1 MGGGGREINSGQA
14 SNTIGNEFGRHLFY
28 LLPIFIYHL
37 LTESEVITG
46 NSQTEVSLCQYIKA
60 EV

>member
-1 MGGGGREINSGQA
+1 MGKQAILQAMNLGGIFFS
-14 SNTIGNEFGRHLFY
+14 

-37 LTESEVITG
+37 LTKSKVITG